1 MHSTPQNDSSRCPS
15 NRSEPRGTDLRLVT
29 LSDAD
34 RGRDNGRKGAVK
46 KRRSSRQGE
55 ETMGLEIV
63 YFLGALVLLTALIYA
78 SLSFHYRN
86 KSATRVGD
94 EIARD
99 RYRRN
104 ET

>member
-1 MHSTPQNDSSRCPS
+1 
-15 NRSEPRGTDLRLVT
+15 
-29 LSDAD
+29 
-34 RGRDNGRKGAVK
+34 
-46 KRRSSRQGE
+46 
-55 ETMGLEIV
+55 MGLEII

-78 SLSFHYRN
+78 ALSFHYRN